1 MISNATEYYHAT
13 SLKDALKKLGK
24 NGENIPVPVTG
35 AFHLI
40 AGKLRAATCLVDI
53 SATGLDAIK
62 LEGKKVSIGGTAT
75 FQQIVKSKDLP
86 PVIREA
92 ARAYSTIIQRNATTL
107 QDVLFGYATYF
118 DLLTALLAHDTQ
130 VTVAG
135 KGKKVVPL
143 AQFFSKENRA
153 VLSNSEVATKVTFKL
168 LSGDVGGSLQRIA
181 LTDGDAVAILNVVAV
196 LKMSGKKVSEA
207 KIAVG
212 GGLPAP
218 VRLPAI
224 ELELAGK
231 SLDAALVESVA
242 AKVAGMIEPESD
254 FRGSAQYR
262 KQISGVLVR
271 RAIEEA
277 FQMAKGRSL

>member
-1 MISNATEYYHAT
+1 MISNASEYYHAT

-24 NGENIPVPVTG
+24 NGENVPVPVTG

-40 AGKLRAATCLVDI
+40 AGKLRAATTLVDI
-53 SATGLDAIK
+53 SATGLDKIEVA
-62 LEGKKVSIGGTAT
+62 GKKVVIGGCAT

-86 PVIREA
+86 PVIRKA
-92 ARAYSTIIQRNATTL
+92 AQAYSTIIQRNTTTL

-118 DLLTALLAHDTQ
+118 DLLTALIAHDTE

-135 KGKKVVPL
+135 KTKKKVPL
-143 AQFFSKENRA
+143 AQFFSKDNRA
-153 VLSNSEVATKVTFKL
+153 VLSNSEVATEFTFKL

-181 LTDGDAVAILNVVAV
+181 LTDGDAVAILNAVAV
-196 LKMSGKKVSEA
+196 LKMTGKKVSEA
-207 KIAVG
+207 RVAVG

-224 ELELAGK
+224 EQELAGK

-242 AKVAGMIEPESD
+242 GKVAGMIEPESD

-271 RAIEEA
+271 RALEEA